1 MRLILG
7 PKLFLHFFGPVVK
20 CWKSFVI
27 VIVIVI
33 KVRPNQIDSLKDVFY
48 KESRRHIYMCPIV
61 LFKEKYIL

>member
-33 KVRPNQIDSLKDVFY
+33 KVRPNQIDLLKDV
-48 KESRRHIYMCPIV
+48 S
-61 LFKEKYIL
+61 

>member
-20 CWKSFVI
+20 SWKSFVI

-33 KVRPNQIDSLKDVFY
+33 KVRPNQIDLLKDV
-48 KESRRHIYMCPIV
+48 S
-61 LFKEKYIL
+61 